1 MSASLYKVLH
11 ILGVLMAF
19 GALGAMIFQAMSGA
33 REKSKLA
40 GLTHGI
46 ALVLILVSGFG
57 MLARLSYGFPLWVIL
72 KIVIWLLIGGSIALI
87 RRMPQHATIF
97 WWAMPLLG
105 AFAAYLAIFKEAAF

>member
-1 MSASLYKVLH
+1 MSPSLYKVLH
-11 ILGVLMAF
+11 ILGVLLAF
-19 GALGAMIFQAMSGA
+19 GALGGMILQAMNGS

-40 GLTHGI
+40 GITHGI
-46 ALVLILVSGFG
+46 ALLLILISGFG
-57 MLARLSYGFPLWVIL
+57 MLAKLSYGFPIWVIL

-105 AFAAYLAIFKEAAF
+105 AFAAYLAIYKPAF